1 MGVRSVMLVD
11 SRSVADMIKTYGI
24 KEGHIKT
31 YEIENAIYNMLDVR
45 INIVVPNV
53 SWGIRHRYKSLHEC
67 DILSLTKSNYA
78 TEYEIKVSIADL
90 KKDSSKPHGHDHPLI
105 KYLYFVVPES
115 MKSIALEL
123 IPERAGLML
132 VSRGDEEG
140 SLEIRTERVAKKRK
154 DVVKWTLKQREHL
167 AHLGAMRIPRYL
179 SKIISLK
186 NIILDLKDNL

>member
-1 MGVRSVMLVD
+1 
-11 SRSVADMIKTYGI
+11 
-24 KEGHIKT
+24 
-31 YEIENAIYNMLDVR
+31 
-45 INIVVPNV
+45 
-53 SWGIRHRYKSLHEC
+53 
-67 DILSLTKSNYA
+67 
-78 TEYEIKVSIADL
+78 
-90 KKDSSKPHGHDHPLI
+90 
-105 KYLYFVVPES
+105 